1 MENQEGSE
9 WQWEVVDSHDRYALV
24 RDIIWWGVSL
34 ANFKKK
40 DRRVMQEK
48 ARWNEPNQGNRRPD

>member
-24 RDIIWWGVSL
+24 CDIIWWGESL
-34 ANFKKK
+34 ANF
-40 DRRVMQEK
+40 
-48 ARWNEPNQGNRRPD
+48 